1 MLEVTPSVC
10 QRHRQERYLCLPGS
24 DIPAPRTR
32 SPRLPVPP
40 LSPRQPEGRRNQ
52 GQLSQDPGKC
62 QRAISHSPG
71 PPPWARP
78 SCNAGPFPLSDS
90 PSPGPE
96 HMLHGG
102 HTGALPWGSS
112 VPWGPCRTSRDMCHL
127 LRAVPR
133 PPGQDSM
140 TSLSWELS
148 QNPRSQQTPTGPW
161 GTGCC
166 PVHGADRRS
175 PHPPHTHTHT
185 RAGLDQASPQG
196 LTSLDTPDLTAQT
209 EAGVCWGRA
218 GGQGTVS
225 AGLRGPSSCR
235 HQDRPTLLRGV
246 TQGIGRNGI
255 LPETPGGEVKHC
267 PQGSVDHRWAAQQSP
282 GALGHRAWPPAP
294 PAPLTLVL
302 AEPTRVPRLFHGPP
316 APPLLLPALSKGPGR
331 QAGPT
336 CVCAPAQPGRPP
348 RCAHA

>member
-175 PHPPHTHTHT
+175 PHPPHTHTHS
-185 RAGLDQASPQG
+185 RWVGPGKPSGSHKPGHPRSNCPNRSWCLLGAGWRSGDCVSWPQG
-196 LTSLDTPDLTAQT
+196 
-209 EAGVCWGRA
+209 
-218 GGQGTVS
+218 
-225 AGLRGPSSCR
+225 
-235 HQDRPTLLRGV
+235 
-246 TQGIGRNGI
+246 
-255 LPETPGGEVKHC
+255 
-267 PQGSVDHRWAAQQSP
+267 
-282 GALGHRAWPPAP
+282 
-294 PAPLTLVL
+294 
-302 AEPTRVPRLFHGPP
+302 
-316 APPLLLPALSKGPGR
+316 PLLLPAPGSSH
-331 QAGPT
+331 
-336 CVCAPAQPGRPP
+336 PP
-348 RCAHA
+348 